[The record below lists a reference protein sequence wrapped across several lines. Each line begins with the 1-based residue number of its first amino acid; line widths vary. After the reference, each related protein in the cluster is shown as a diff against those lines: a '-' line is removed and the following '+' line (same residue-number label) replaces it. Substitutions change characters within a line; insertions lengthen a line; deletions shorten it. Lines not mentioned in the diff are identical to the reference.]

1 MMKEEQIEID
11 GIEVDAGNLEQV
23 ASGYQTLFRSLMS
36 TLKQERGGFLTMK
49 EVKPYLLSF
58 ENPFPNTPIGIFPTN
73 EVRRQYIDAAF
84 SIFNQGKHD
93 IAKECFLFL
102 LEVTNNDPNIFLGYG
117 TCLLLEGN
125 QEEAKSFFE
134 KAEQLMPDNLQATV
148 LKLRSYMD
156 LGMEPA
162 AQAAYR
168 SAFDDALRQSDDE
181 KQQMLEMIGQRFGFP
196 LVRR

>member
-1 MMKEEQIEID
+1 MKKEESVLQTE
-11 GIEVDAGNLEQV
+11 ENNPEQV
-23 ASGYQTLFRSLMS
+23 AEGYQTLFRSLMS
-36 TLKQERGGFLTMK
+36 DLKQERGGFLSMN

-58 ENPFPNTPIGIFPTN
+58 ENPFPNTPISIFPSN
-73 EVRRQYIDAAF
+73 EIRRQYIDTAF
-84 SIFNQGKHD
+84 SIFNQRKYME
-93 IAKECFLFL
+93 AKGCFLFL
-102 LEVTNNDPNIFLGYG
+102 LEVTSNDPNIMLGYG

-125 QEEAKSFFE
+125 QEQAKEFFE
-134 KAEQLMPDNLQATV
+134 KAEALMPDNIQATV

-168 SAFDDALRQSDDE
+168 SALDDAHRQSDDE
-181 KQQMLEMIGQRFGFP
+181 RQLLLEMIGQRFGFP